1 VIANVRA
8 AAVAASLFALA
19 GVPTHAQTS
28 QGLGSV
34 TCDRF
39 LKAARSG
46 DILYHQASS
55 WLMGYASGLNAASGG
70 TAVTL
75 TGDQLMKS
83 AGDYCEANPGG
94 TLAQAAGQWH
104 AGRPVQ
110 AAQPQQ
116 QQQQS
121 GDRRWM
127 LDLNKGSGYRPPK

>member
-1 VIANVRA
+1 MIAILRA
-8 AAVAASLFALA
+8 AAVAASLFVFAEA
-19 GVPTHAQTS
+19 PAHAQTS
-28 QGLGSV
+28 QGLGNVS
-34 TCDRF
+34 CGQF

-70 TAVTL
+70 AAVTL
-75 TGDQLMKS
+75 SGDQLMKS
-83 AGDYCEANPGG
+83 AGDYCESNPGG

-104 AGRPVQ
+104 ASRPVQ

-116 QQQQS
+116 PQS
-121 GDRRWM
+121 GERRWM

>member
-1 VIANVRA
+1 MIANVRA